1 MKRKLAKKFNF
12 RKQKETLDDIIA
24 IFSSDGEV
32 FSVNVVPPHFREFAR
47 RFGYGLEVTAH
58 IAGQDHY
65 PGWKI
70 TPSTLTPIV
79 ADIRIGDEV
88 VDKTGQL
95 NRGLKMTVSDVN
107 LLQAL
112 VTYYDG
118 GDTQTW
124 ANKAHL
130 ELHSRPE
137 EPFI

>member
-1 MKRKLAKKFNF
+1 MRQKTAKKFNF
-12 RKQKETLDDIIA
+12 KKQKETLDDIIA
-24 IFSSDGEV
+24 IYSSAGEV
-32 FSVNVVPPHFREFAR
+32 FSLDEVPPHFFQFAEK
-47 RFGYGLEVTAH
+47 FGYDLKQSAH
-58 IAGQDHY
+58 IAGKDPY

-70 TPSTLTPIV
+70 TPSNLNPIMT
-79 ADIRIGDEV
+79 DIRVGDEV

-118 GDTQTW
+118 YDVETW

-130 ELHSRPE
+130 DVHTRPE